1 MFHRSRDSS
10 LTLGISFTE
19 YMGLPQWLSGK
30 ESACN
35 IGDLG
40 LILGSGRSPGGA
52 HGIPLQ
58 YSSLENPMDQG
69 AWQAPVH
76 RGRKESDM
84 TEQLSMHAYTEYI
97 FQISPC
103 ATLQKCSHRLL
114 CPVVEICPT

>member
-1 MFHRSRDSS
+1 
-10 LTLGISFTE
+10 
-19 YMGLPQWLSGK
+19 
-30 ESACN
+30 
-35 IGDLG
+35 
-40 LILGSGRSPGGA
+40 
-52 HGIPLQ
+52 
-58 YSSLENPMDQG
+58 MDQG